1 MRLTAALLACTLA
14 LPAAA
19 RAAPAAP
26 APAVEELRAR
36 ADTLRAAGDY
46 QEALAAYQAE
56 RAAGGDTA
64 DVWKHIGWTE
74 RALRDFRA
82 AADALSKAVALDP
95 GDREARDDLAGL
107 ERSRGLRLTGWLGG
121 TEPGTSKQAF
131 EGQAFYGGLDRVEA
145 LGGASWTD
153 NIFYTAYKAFAEGSW
168 FYSSDSYLRS
178 AFTWRSYDYTGAS
191 RPTPDSNAYQNVPRP
206 ELEISHWFARLVRIG
221 ANYQLFAPNFQYDPG
236 TRFLNHKLSGDLE
249 VRLGGGFTASVMAA
263 VLRDPSPGRTRIKG
277 RPLPAGMAPDLLG
290 GSPDYVCV
298 PASPPGIPADV
309 YCAAQSRV
317 VQRTELLLGGGLA
330 YDAEAWGAS
339 VRYIPNRDLDAGFA
353 WSFVTALTLRPADRW
368 TLELIWI
375 DDKYSSYAGPTFAGR
390 KGDVFWGKAGW
401 QWTPALA
408 VGAGLKWV
416 NNPSPKSTSNPNWRD
431 DGTLLLQLEYR
442 TGVF

>member
-1 MRLTAALLACTLA
+1 MRLNAALIACSLL

-19 RAAPAAP
+19 RAAPPAA
-26 APAVEELRAR
+26 VRDLRAR
-36 ADTLRAAGDY
+36 ADALRAAGEYDA
-46 QEALAAYQAE
+46 ALAAYQEE

-74 RALRDFRA
+74 RALRDYRA
-82 AADALSKAVALDP
+82 AAEALSKAVALDP
-95 GDREARDDLAGL
+95 GDREARDDLAAL
-107 ERSRGLRLTGWLGG
+107 ELSRGLRLTGWLGG
-121 TEPGTSKQAF
+121 TEPGTSKQAL
-131 EGQAFYGGLDRVEA
+131 EGQLFYGALDRVEV

-168 FYSSDSYLRS
+168 FYSSDSYLRG
-178 AFTWRSYDYTGAS
+178 AFTWRSYGYTGAN
-191 RPTPDSNAYQNVPRP
+191 RPTPDSNAYETVPRP
-206 ELEISHWFARLVRIG
+206 ELEISHWIARRVRLG
-221 ANYQLFAPNFQYDPG
+221 LNYQLFAPNFQYDTS
-236 TRFLNHKLSGDLE
+236 TRIVNHKLSGDVE
-249 VRLGGGFTASVMAA
+249 VRLGAGFTASLMAA
-263 VLRDPSPGRTRIKG
+263 ALRDPSPGRTRIKG

-290 GSPDYVCV
+290 AAPDFVCV
-298 PASPPGIPADV
+298 AANPPSVPADV
-309 YCAAQSRV
+309 YCAAQTRV
-317 VQRTELLLGGGLA
+317 VSRTELLLGGGLA

-353 WSFVTALTLRPADRW
+353 WSVVTTLTLRPADRW
-368 TLELIWI
+368 TVELIWI
-375 DDKYSSYAGPTFAGR
+375 DDEYSTYSGPTFTGR
-390 KGDVFWGKAGW
+390 KGDTIWGKVGW

-416 NNPSPKSTSNPNWRD
+416 DNPSPKSTTDPNWRD